1 LIIILFRKLNT
12 VPVTVNSLAMKTEKE
27 LNTAILDVTMKIK
40 EQFPELSKYILEMP
54 VTIPNMEN
62 PEINRK
68 VLQDYYNS
76 LKIVLKDY
84 IVNKL
89 VTNKIPKNE

>member
-1 LIIILFRKLNT
+1 
-12 VPVTVNSLAMKTEKE
+12 MKTEKE
-27 LNTAILDVTMKIK
+27 LNTAILEITMKIK

-68 VLQDYYNS
+68 ALQDYYNS
-76 LKIVLKDY
+76 LKIMLKDY
-84 IVNKL
+84 IENMV
-89 VTNKIPKNE
+89 VTNKIS

>member
-1 LIIILFRKLNT
+1 
-12 VPVTVNSLAMKTEKE
+12 MKTEKQ
-27 LNTAILDVTMKIK
+27 LNASILDITMKIK

-68 VLQDYYNS
+68 ALQDYYNS
-76 LKIVLKDY
+76 LRIMLKDY
-84 IVNKL
+84 VENHIKTMDL
-89 VTNKIPKNE
+89 D